1 MVYHLIFD
9 ISVNFDDAKKADHI
23 LKSSQDIQSFDETLF
38 VIYKLSET
46 EDDCQVVSSHGTL
59 FITVEVNQKYS
70 LFKHKNVLSKS
81 N

>member
-46 EDDCQVVSSHGTL
+46 EDDCQVVSSHGYWDPL
-59 FITVEVNQKYS
+59 YYSRSQPKIFII
-70 LFKHKNVLSKS
+70 
-81 N
+81 